1 MVMGYLSLPI
11 VVAFLLILPRQAD
24 IAGRFNHAVEL
35 QQQGHLAEAAAEY
48 RSVLALK
55 PDYAEAQA
63 NLGVCLAQQG
73 KYDEAVGAYQAALR
87 LAPQLTPIL
96 LNLGIAHYRAGQF
109 PQAVDALQKFI
120 GSKPDSLQ
128 GRQLLGL
135 ALIELGRDAEA
146 VTQLEATLT
155 DAPQDV
161 AVLYGLGLAYLRL
174 GRAGFRATLEKL
186 AAFPAGHSA
195 LHFLEGQAFLR
206 DQEYEKALEELK
218 AAAQLNG
225 DLPRIH
231 YALGLVELKLG
242 HNKEAMAA
250 LEEELKRRPQDYST
264 LYYLAFAEEAD
275 GKLTAARSHVDM
287 SLKLDPQS
295 AEANALLGKILVK
308 ESKDAEALPRLELA
322 VKKDPSDPVK
332 RYLLARVYQQLG
344 RREDAQREFAE
355 VQRLKQKQLEDDRA
369 RTPKP

>member
-1 MVMGYLSLPI
+1 MAMGYLLPI
-11 VVAFLLILPRQAD
+11 AVALLLILPQQAD
-24 IAGRFNHAVEL
+24 VATRFNRAVEL
-35 QQQGHLAEAAAEY
+35 QKQGNLAEAAAEY

-73 KYDEAVGAYQAALR
+73 KYDEAVGAYQQALR

-96 LNLGIAHYRAGQF
+96 LNLGIAYYRGGQF
-109 PQAVDALQKFI
+109 SQAAETLQKFI
-120 GSKPDSLQ
+120 DTRPDSVQ

-155 DAPQDV
+155 AAPQDI
-161 AVLYGLGLAYLRL
+161 AVLYSLGLAYLRL
-174 GRAGFRATLEKL
+174 GRSGFRATLERL
-186 AAFPAGHSA
+186 AAFPAGYPA

-225 DLPRIH
+225 ELPRIH
-231 YALGLVELKLG
+231 YTLGLVQLKLG
-242 HNKEAMAA
+242 HNKEAITAFG
-250 LEEELKRRPQDYST
+250 EELKRRPQDYST

-275 GKLTAARSHVDM
+275 GNLTSARNHVET
-287 SLKLDPQS
+287 SLKHDSQS

-308 ESKDAEALPRLELA
+308 ESKDAEALPPLELA
-322 VKKDPSDPVK
+322 VKKDPNDPVK

-355 VQRLKQKQLEDDRA
+355 VQRLKKKQLEDDRA